1 MNLDISYLNDF
12 LSFFSNKIPQHISP
26 NYKCC
31 HLTRDDLLNN
41 RFSTKQLTSLTSN
54 NLHIDSISTLIDQQL
69 HTSIDQSF
77 LKDFHDT
84 HIYYRQHS
92 IKLYIGDF
100 QEFIVFEIINIF
112 DKSLSP
118 DCKSTLNYLFD
129 TQQKWLS
136 FDGNVDT
143 FFSQHNLF
151 TINPYSSF
159 VCDDNKTFHY
169 NIALSLIGTNYI
181 INIPDV
187 HNTLEDFDLQSQ
199 FTIYNLSLNDTYF
212 FSRDISFKPNCT
224 DFHQCFHDNIF
235 DIHKLLFLQGYK
247 PYLFLNNI
255 YPHFQS
261 YCHNTNCKMIKSE
274 NNRFL
279 SYAIAT
285 AELVDTTSDI
295 YSAMSSSDKF
305 IKLHQISKILFMELL
320 FFITQD
326 IIFDFNFSTLQPN
339 EYIKIEQFANILF
352 PLLSFSTNPVDYV
365 NFENH
370 LINFEKDFLDLVTSF
385 NENTYDDLIKNL
397 FESILN
403 IFNMDRLLLKKT
415 LFFIYPKIFY

>member
-1 MNLDISYLNDF
+1 MNLDISYLNNF
-12 LSFFSNKIPQHISP
+12 LSFFSNKIPQYISP

-41 RFSTKQLTSLTSN
+41 HFSAQQLTSLTSN
-54 NLHIDSISTLIDQQL
+54 NLNIDSISTLIDQQL
-69 HTSIDQSF
+69 YTLVDQSF
-77 LKDFHDT
+77 LKDFNNS

-118 DCKSTLNYLFD
+118 DCKSTLPYLFD
-129 TQQKWLS
+129 TQQKWIS

-159 VCDDNKTFHY
+159 ACDDNKTFHY

-187 HNTLEDFDLQSQ
+187 YSTIKHFEPQSQ
-199 FTIYNLSLNDTYF
+199 FTVYNLSLNDTYF
-212 FSRDISFKPNCT
+212 FSRGVSFKPNCT
-224 DFHQCFHDNIF
+224 DFRLCFHDHIL
-235 DIHKLLFLQGYK
+235 DIHKILSLQGYK

-255 YPHFQS
+255 YADFQS
-261 YCHNTNCKMIKSE
+261 YCRSINCHIVKSQDF
-274 NNRFL
+274 RFF
-279 SYAIAT
+279 SYALAT
-285 AELVDTTSDI
+285 AELVDTTSNI
-295 YSAMSSSDKF
+295 YSAMSSSDTS

-320 FFITQD
+320 FLITED
-326 IIFDFNFSTLQPN
+326 IIFDFNSSTLQPN
-339 EYIKIEQFANILF
+339 EYIQIQQFADILF

-365 NFENH
+365 HFKDH
-370 LINFEKDFLDLVTSF
+370 LINFEKNFFNLITSID
-385 NENTYDDLIKNL
+385 NNTYDDLIKHL
-397 FESILN
+397 FETILN

-415 LFFIYPKIFY
+415 LLFIYPKIFY